1 MDTLFSITIAYYD
14 TGVKGIILCWVT
26 FRRIYCLLTLT
37 AYQAIILNILAYRKA
52 IIMGIFTGKTLLI
65 TGGTG
70 SFGHAVMDRF
80 LSTDIGE
87 IRIFSRDEKKQ
98 DDMRHEYQAKMP
110 EVAEKIKFYIGDV
123 RDINSV
129 KNAMNG
135 VDYIFHAA
143 ALKQVPSCEF
153 FPIEA
158 VKTNVLGTENVLNA
172 AIEAGVKSIICLSTD
187 KAAYPVNAMGT
198 SKAMMEKVIVA
209 KSRTVDQSKTKICC
223 TRYGNVMC
231 SRGSVIP
238 LWIDQ
243 IRAGNPITVTEPA
256 MTRFIMSLE
265 EAVDL
270 VLFAF
275 ENGETGDILVQKA
288 PACTIKV
295 QAEAVCDL
303 FNGDKAA
310 IRQIGIRHGE
320 KMYETLLTNEE
331 CERAIDLGKFYRVPC
346 DSRNLNYDKYFT
358 QGNIERAKLTE
369 FNSNNTELLDVEE
382 VKAKLMELSY
392 IREELEK

>member
-1 MDTLFSITIAYYD
+1 MSSIFSD
-14 TGVKGIILCWVT
+14 
-26 FRRIYCLLTLT
+26 
-37 AYQAIILNILAYRKA
+37 
-52 IIMGIFTGKTLLI
+52 KTLLI

-70 SFGHAVMDRF
+70 SFGNAVLNRF
-80 LSTDIGE
+80 LNTDIGE

-98 DDMRHEYQAKMP
+98 DDMRHEYQIKYP
-110 EVAEKIKFYIGDV
+110 EASSKIKFYIGDV
-123 RDINSV
+123 RDIASV
-129 KNAMNG
+129 RNAMHG

-158 VKTNVLGTENVLNA
+158 VKTNVVGTENVLTA
-172 AIEAGVKSIICLSTD
+172 AIEEGVKKVICLSTD

-209 KSRTVDQSKTKICC
+209 KSRTISPEKTSICC

-243 IRAGNPITVTEPA
+243 IKNGNPITVTEPK

-265 EAVDL
+265 EAVEL
-270 VLFAF
+270 VIFAF
-275 ENGETGDILVQKA
+275 QNAQSGDIMVQKA
-288 PACTIKV
+288 PACTIEV
-295 QAEAVCDL
+295 QAQAVKEL
-303 FNGDKAA
+303 FHSDEEIKV
-310 IRQIGIRHGE
+310 IGIRHGE

-331 CERAIDLGKFYRVPC
+331 CANAIDMGHFYRVPC
-346 DSRNLNYDKYFT
+346 DKRDLNYDKYFKE
-358 QGNIERAKLTE
+358 GDIKRNHLTE
-369 FNSNNTELLDVEE
+369 FNSNNTDLLNVEQ
-382 VKAKLMELSY
+382 VKEKLLTLSY
-392 IREELEK
+392 IQDELAVWEER

>member
-1 MDTLFSITIAYYD
+1 MF
-14 TGVKGIILCWVT
+14 K
-26 FRRIYCLLTLT
+26 
-37 AYQAIILNILAYRKA
+37 N
-52 IIMGIFTGKTLLI
+52 KTLLI

-70 SFGHAVMDRF
+70 SFGNAVLNRF
-80 LSTDIGE
+80 LETDIGE

-98 DDMRHEYQAKMP
+98 DDMRHEYQAKYP
-110 EVAEKIKFYIGDV
+110 EHSNKIKFYIGDV
-123 RDINSV
+123 RDLQSV
-129 KNAMNG
+129 KNAMHG

-158 VKTNVLGTENVLNA
+158 VKTNVLGTENVLTA
-172 AIEAGVKSIICLSTD
+172 AIDAGVKKVICLSTD

-198 SKAMMEKVIVA
+198 SKAMMEKVVVA
-209 KSRTVDQSKTKICC
+209 KSRTVNPEKTMICC

-243 IRAGNPITVTEPA
+243 IRNNEPITLTDPN

-275 ENGETGDILVQKA
+275 ENGNSGDILVQKA
-288 PACTIKV
+288 PACTIQT
-295 QAEAVCDL
+295 QAEATCEL
-303 FNGDKAA
+303 FGGDKDK
-310 IRQIGIRHGE
+310 IKVIGIRHGE

-331 CERAIDLGKFYRVPC
+331 CANAIDMGNFYRVPA
-346 DSRNLNYDKYFT
+346 DKRDLNYDKYFKV
-358 QGNIERAKLTE
+358 GDENRNPLTE
-369 FNSNNTELLDVEE
+369 FNSNNTELLNIEQ
-382 VKAKLMELSY
+382 VKEKMLALSY
-392 IREELEK
+392 IREEMKKKDN